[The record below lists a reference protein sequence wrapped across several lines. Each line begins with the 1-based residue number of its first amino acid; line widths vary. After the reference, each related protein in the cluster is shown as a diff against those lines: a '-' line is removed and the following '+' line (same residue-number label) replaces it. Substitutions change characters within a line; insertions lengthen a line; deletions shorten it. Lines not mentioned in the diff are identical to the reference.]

1 MNLNKE
7 QIQAIEHNEG
17 PMLVLAGAGSGKT
30 RVITERISNLIEKG
44 VNSHNI
50 LAVTFTNKASK
61 EMRDRISLELGE
73 EFTRNLWVGTFHSIC
88 VRILRMNI
96 ELLGRNKNF
105 VIYDSSDQQKVI
117 LDALKELNFDTKT
130 YTPYSVLSQISK
142 LKNSNVVAKDYWEFN
157 LNHSERRIAN
167 LYKKYQDALEKNNA
181 FDFDDLLCFTVK
193 LLKEHPECLEYYQ
206 NKFKYVL
213 VDEYQDT
220 NPLQYEIITML
231 VKKHRNICVVGDVD
245 QSIYSFRNA
254 DFRIILNFKIDYP
267 DAKVIKLTKNYRST
281 KNIISVANNIIENN
295 KSRFEKELETDNEKG
310 EKVKVYQAYSEIEEV
325 NFITNEIERL
335 VNSGSSYND
344 FTILYRTNAQSSLF
358 EEVFIQRNIPHQVV
372 GGFRFYERRE
382 VKDLIS
388 YLKVIYNPFDSVSLQ
403 RIINVPKRGIGNT
416 TISKLLDV
424 ASYHNISLWDVLNSE
439 QFENL
444 SKRTIGLIKEF
455 VEVLKNLQEI
465 SKDIQPSFLIR
476 LILDNTGYLEE
487 LRKEDE
493 KEHKPDKSSKEDNV
507 YQLLNSAINFEE
519 SEKDSLTLDN
529 YLNHISLFSDID
541 YFKEHVDKVRLM
553 TIHTSKGLE
562 FPIVFIT
569 GLEEKIFP
577 HFRSMESP
585 NELEEERRLMYVAS
599 TRAKKLLYLTFAK
612 TRLLYGC
619 TQFQKPS
626 RFIFECPQ
634 EYIYAYQPNIFARN
648 FNNNENSFS
657 STRRINSFENIKSA
671 IDNEYDKKVKPS
683 FKSNFREGQRIKTI
697 KFGEGNIT
705 QIKGTDKKT
714 LLIINFDNEPGFKII
729 DPSITEVSKI

>member
-267 DAKVIKLTKNYRST
+267 DAKVIKITKNYRST
-281 KNIISVANNIIENN
+281 KNIISNN

-585 NELEEERRLMYVAS
+585 NELE
-599 TRAKKLLYLTFAK
+599 
-612 TRLLYGC
+612 
-619 TQFQKPS
+619 
-626 RFIFECPQ
+626 
-634 EYIYAYQPNIFARN
+634 
-648 FNNNENSFS
+648 
-657 STRRINSFENIKSA
+657 
-671 IDNEYDKKVKPS
+671 
-683 FKSNFREGQRIKTI
+683 
-697 KFGEGNIT
+697 
-705 QIKGTDKKT
+705 
-714 LLIINFDNEPGFKII
+714 
-729 DPSITEVSKI
+729 